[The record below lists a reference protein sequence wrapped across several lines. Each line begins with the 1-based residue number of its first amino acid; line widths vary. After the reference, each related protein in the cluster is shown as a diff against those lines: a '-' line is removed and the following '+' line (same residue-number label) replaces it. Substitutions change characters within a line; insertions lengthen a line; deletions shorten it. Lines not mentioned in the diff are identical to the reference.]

1 MEVAIV
7 GIGCRFSGG
16 VRSPADLW
24 NMLLNKQDGMVETPP
39 DRWSNERFYDP
50 DPEIPGR
57 MYVKKAGFL
66 HDSLEEFDPEFFG
79 ISPREAAIMDPQ
91 QRLLLE
97 VAQEAL
103 DDAGYAGRVAGR
115 TVGVYIGGFTADN
128 MAARHSKYARHS
140 ISMHTPTSSTYTM
153 LSNRISYVFDLRG
166 PSMTIDTACSSS
178 LVALHEAVSALQR
191 GEIEMAIVGGVNAMI
206 RPETFISMCKG
217 HFLAADGRCKTFD
230 KDADGYA
237 RGEGAGVIILRRL
250 DQAQAQGDR
259 VYAVIRATGSNQ
271 DGRTPGITVPNPQ
284 AQAALMQEVTARSGV
299 APEDIGYVEAH
310 GTGTAIGDP
319 LELASIGKVLGAVP
333 GRKNTLRVGS
343 IKASIGHT
351 EAAAGVASV
360 IKTALILHHRT
371 IVPQAWLNELNP
383 AIPFD
388 DYRISVPQQLEP
400 FPDDYAL
407 PAASVNG
414 FGYGGS
420 NAYAVLV
427 AAPPVTAADDSQRPR
442 VDSARIFPVS
452 GRNEEGVRT
461 FAKELAEQVSTLD
474 GTAALDALADA
485 VWLRRVHQ
493 PLRYALPY
501 QDKQDLLN
509 RLEEVQAGSGKAA
522 ARVLPNGKQLVFVF
536 SGMGP
541 QWWGMARDLCQAEGR
556 FAEVA
561 REIDAIFRPLAGW
574 SIIDALMTDES
585 HSKMART
592 EVAQPANF
600 LLQIALA
607 AELETLGV
615 RPAAIVGHSVGEV
628 SAAYLSGMLSLQD
641 AVKVSY
647 HRSRLQG
654 RMAGTGS
661 MLAVGMS
668 EEAAR
673 ERLQGMAGVEIAA
686 INSPAG
692 VTLAGNTVQLLDLAE
707 ALNQEQVLNRMLRVE
722 VPYHSFLM
730 EPILEELDTVLADI
744 QPRQPSIA
752 LYSTV
757 TGRQVGPETLWD
769 ASYWLSNVRQP
780 VYFADAVASLL
791 ADGYQAFLELGP
803 HPTLSSNVLQVIASK
818 GETGRCV
825 STLRR
830 EQPDVASI
838 RQALAELYTM
848 GALDGALPPGGITGA
863 VSQQDLPC
871 HQFQRVH
878 LWNEEALM
886 RRDRLGDVDKKVL
899 PGFRRESSSPEWEC
913 DLSVGALPWLH
924 DHVVAGA
931 TLLPGAAYLDAALAA
946 AAQLQGAEQ
955 VVLEDVAFIS
965 PLVIAA
971 HEAPMLRL
979 SVDESIGAF
988 FIRSRNDD
996 EAGWALRARGRIVQ
1010 SAYAPNRVLHTQ
1022 ADMLAQEERLTVS
1035 GEELYARLEQI
1046 GLHYGTAFR
1055 RIVQAEVGE
1064 NTILARLD
1072 GIASDRHQAHPAVV
1086 DCALQCMAAWALLA
1100 SEKASGPVVPA
1111 AVQSVRQFGPLP
1123 SSVQVLVTRL
1133 TPRHDES
1140 DMVADILLATADGDS
1155 VLELSRVQFR
1165 PISPRQSIANELEPL
1180 WYQLLSEPLTLDPPG
1195 EPDEEAAATARMA
1208 YLIVDTGQDRSHWAQ
1223 QETCAMPMRYVRL
1236 AEQEPAK
1243 AADLLTP
1250 QLHALLRET
1259 QGMPITVLICSAGD
1273 EEASHTRHVDDRID
1287 PNPFD
1292 MDRALTAM
1300 AALVGAA
1307 IATQEVLAAHED
1319 THGTVPQVRGV
1330 LVTSNALAISND
1342 QVPCL
1347 NQSPLLGVR
1356 RVLRNEYSALRW
1368 RLLDYDRLP
1377 GFTALHDLLVR
1388 LEMRAPEADEVMMRD
1403 GVAYVQRLKQNFADH
1418 KAQLEEAQPLSDPE
1432 ANFAIEFPASRLLS
1446 DLALR
1451 AIPRQA
1457 PQSGEIELRLDA
1469 LELNYKDAMK
1479 AIGLLGE
1486 KELGSTYFG
1495 TAVGMS
1501 GVGVVSR
1508 VGPDVHDVRV
1518 GDALIFGCK
1527 GMAQRYVTAR
1537 LDNGFFVSRDPA
1549 IPITTFSAMVPLLTA
1564 QYSIFHAAR
1573 VQAGE
1578 IVLVHG
1584 AAGGVGMASVM
1595 AAKAAGARVF
1605 ATAST
1610 AERREMVK
1618 AMGAEQVFDSRTLN
1632 FVDEIIALTDGRGAD
1647 VIISSAPGEV
1657 IAANLKVAAEFGRVV
1672 EIGKL
1677 DIFTSRQLSLSPF
1690 EKNLSFISVDIDRMS
1705 ACAPELV
1712 RQLQDE
1718 IVDMMRS
1725 EKYQPLPTHLLP
1737 LSRIDEAFHMVQRS
1751 SHIGRVMLDFRDADV
1766 LIKPQIP
1773 ATEIHPD
1780 ASYLITGGFGAF
1792 GLATARWLVR
1802 KGARHLVLMGRS
1814 GAVTS
1819 EQKLALAALEAAGVN
1834 VVTARLDIANLDQLS
1849 SWMAT
1854 SGRQLPPI
1862 RGVFHAAGVVQDG
1875 PFSGLTE
1882 QVMRHVLAPK
1892 ALGAINLHRAIQAEK
1907 ISLDYFVLYS
1917 SITAING
1924 TVPQTSYAA
1933 ANTMLDSLADYLKAQ
1948 GQAVTAIN
1956 WGALGG
1962 GGMAEASDEV
1972 ARYLAMMGL
1981 HLIDMDHATDYMDYV
1996 IASGVGHAM
2005 ICKVDWGV
2013 WGQAYGASA
2022 GTTRFADI
2030 VNKAAAG
2037 MGSSNAVLK
2046 EIMALPDGERV
2057 DALIAVLIKHIS
2069 SVMGIA
2075 ADSIDNHTPLSELGM
2090 DSLMA
2095 VELNLSLTTVLG
2107 VELSV
2112 LEFNRGGGLAAL
2124 AARLLPRMVE
2134 AEKARQALRN
2144 AQAQAQTEETTTD
2157 GPAHVK

>member
-1 MEVAIV
+1 MEVAII

-16 VRSPADLW
+16 VRNPEDLW
-24 NMLLNKQDGMVETPP
+24 EMLLTKKDGMVETPA

-57 MYVKKAGFL
+57 MYVNKAGFL
-66 HDSLEEFDPEFFG
+66 QDSLEDFDPEFFG

-103 DDAGYAGRVAGR
+103 DDAGYAGRVAGHA
-115 TVGVYIGGFTADN
+115 VGVYVGGFTADN
-128 MAARHSKYARHS
+128 MAARHSKYARQA

-191 GEIEMAIVGGVNAMI
+191 GEVEMAIVGGVNAMI

-237 RGEGAGVIILRRL
+237 RGEGAGVIVLRRL

-299 APEDIGYVEAH
+299 APADIGYVEAH

-319 LELASIGKVLGAVP
+319 LELASIGNILGAIP
-333 GRKNTLRVGS
+333 GRKSKLRVGS

-360 IKTALILHHRT
+360 IKTALILYHRT
-371 IVPQAWLNELNP
+371 IVPQAWLHTLNP

-388 DYRISVPQQLEP
+388 DYQITVPLQVEP
-400 FPDDYAL
+400 FPADYAL

-427 AAPPVTAADDSQRPR
+427 AAPELPAPADNRTPR
-442 VDSARIFPVS
+442 AEAARIFPVS
-452 GRNEEGVRT
+452 GRHEEGARA
-461 FAKELAEQVSTLD
+461 FAKAVADQVRALD
-474 GTAALDALADA
+474 STAALDALADA
-485 VWLRRVHQ
+485 VWLRRAHQ
-493 PLRYALPY
+493 PLRFALPY
-501 QDKQDLLN
+501 QDRQELLT
-509 RLEEVQAGSGKAA
+509 RLDDVVEGIGKAGGRA
-522 ARVLPNGKQLVFVF
+522 LPNGKQLVFVL

-541 QWWGMARDLCQAEGR
+541 QWWGMARDLYLANGR
-556 FAEVA
+556 FAQVA
-561 REIDAIFRPLAGW
+561 REIDAIFMPLAGW
-574 SIIDALMTDES
+574 SIVDALLTDEA

-600 LLQIALA
+600 LLQVGLA

-615 RPAAIVGHSVGEV
+615 RASAIVGHSVGEV

-661 MLAVGMS
+661 MLAVGLS
-668 EEAAR
+668 ASAAR
-673 ERLQGMAGVEIAA
+673 ERLQGVAGVEIAA
-686 INSPAG
+686 INSPSG
-692 VTLAGNTVQLLDLAE
+692 VTLAGHTLSLQNLAE
-707 ALNQEQVLNRMLRVE
+707 ALTQEQIFNRALHVE

-730 EPILEELDTVLADI
+730 EPILEELTTVLADI
-744 QPRQPSIA
+744 RPRMPTIP

-757 TGRQVGPETLWD
+757 TGKQVEPDSVWD
-769 ASYWLSNVRQP
+769 AAYWVRNVRQP

-791 ADGYQAFLELGP
+791 DAGHQAFLEVGP
-803 HPTLSSNVLQVIASK
+803 HPVLSSNVLQVMAGK

-825 STLRR
+825 ATLRR
-830 EQPDVASI
+830 ELPDAASI

-848 GALDGALPPGGITGA
+848 GALDGGQPPGGFTG
-863 VSQQDLPC
+863 VVCQQDLPR

-878 LWNEEALM
+878 LWSEEALM

-899 PGFRRESSSPEWEC
+899 PGFRTEASQPEWEC

-946 AAQLQGAEQ
+946 ATQLQEGGA
-955 VVLEDVAFIS
+955 VVLEDIAFIS
-965 PLVIAA
+965 PLLISP

-979 SVDESIGAF
+979 SVDEGNGSFA
-988 FIRSRNDD
+988 IRSRNDD
-996 EAGWALRARGRIVQ
+996 EAAWSLRARGRIIQ
-1010 SAYAPNRVLHTQ
+1010 ASYAPSQRLLLQRKVLE
-1022 ADMLAQEERLTVS
+1022 QEERITVT
-1035 GEELYARLEQI
+1035 GEELYPRLEQI
-1046 GLHYGTAFR
+1046 GLHYGDAFR
-1055 RIVQAEVGE
+1055 RIVRADVGKD
-1064 NTILARLD
+1064 TILASLK

-1100 SEKASGPVVPA
+1100 TEKANGPVVPA

-1140 DMVADILLATADGDS
+1140 DMVADILLATTEGES

-1165 PISPRQSIANELEPL
+1165 PISPRQSTANELEPL
-1180 WYQLLSEPLTLDPPG
+1180 WYQLLTEPLMLDQSAGQETAADLPAMAGFLVVDTGNRCRHWAPASGLPMRYISLDETEPAQVADALLPHLQSLLNEVKGQPLTLLICAG
-1195 EPDEEAAATARMA
+1195 EDNADDHTP
-1208 YLIVDTGQDRSHWAQ
+1208 Q
-1223 QETCAMPMRYVRL
+1223 
-1236 AEQEPAK
+1236 
-1243 AADLLTP
+1243 AADL
-1250 QLHALLRET
+1250 
-1259 QGMPITVLICSAGD
+1259 
-1273 EEASHTRHVDDRID
+1273 
-1287 PNPFD
+1287 FD
-1292 MDRALTAM
+1292 IDRAVTGM
-1300 AALVGAA
+1300 AALLGVA
-1307 IATQEVLAAHED
+1307 IAAQEVAAAYED
-1319 THGTVPQVRGV
+1319 AHGQAPLLRGV
-1330 LVTSNALAISND
+1330 LITTNAVAINKDAGPS
-1342 QVPCL
+1342 L
-1347 NQSPLLGVR
+1347 NQAPLIGVR

-1368 RLLDYDRLP
+1368 RLLD
-1377 GFTALHDLLVR
+1377 FDLIPAFDAVNAVLTL
-1388 LEMRAPEADEVMMRD
+1388 LETRAPEADEVMLRN
-1403 GVAYVQRLKQNFADH
+1403 GQPYVQRLKQNLADYRT
-1418 KAQLEEAQPLSDPE
+1418 QLEQAQPLHDPE
-1432 ANFAIEFPASRLLS
+1432 ANFAIEFPPSRLLS
-1446 DLALR
+1446 DLSLR
-1451 AIPRQA
+1451 AIPRVA

-1479 AIGLLGE
+1479 VIGLLGE

-1495 TAVGMS
+1495 TTVGMS

-1508 VGPDVHDVRV
+1508 VGPDVQDVRV
-1518 GDALIFGCK
+1518 GDAMIFGSK
-1527 GMAQRYVTAR
+1527 GMAQRYVTTR
-1537 LDNGFFVSRDPA
+1537 LDSGFFVRRDPA
-1549 IPITTFSAMVPLLTA
+1549 VAVGNFSAMVPLLTA

-1578 IVLVHG
+1578 VVLIHG
-1584 AAGGVGMASVM
+1584 AAGGVGMASIM
-1595 AAKAAGARVF
+1595 AARAAGARVF

-1610 AERREMVK
+1610 PERREMVK

-1632 FVDEIIALTDGRGAD
+1632 FVDEVIALTDGRGAD

-1677 DIFTSRQLSLSPF
+1677 DIFTSRQVSLSPF

-1705 ACAPELV
+1705 ASAPALV

-1718 IVDMMRS
+1718 IVAMIRT
-1725 EKYQPLPTHLLP
+1725 EKYKPLPTHLLP
-1737 LSRIDEAFHMVQRS
+1737 LSRMDEAFHMVQRS
-1751 SHIGRVMLDFRDADV
+1751 HHIGRVMLDFTDDSV
-1766 LIKPQIP
+1766 KIKPPNP
-1773 ATEIHPD
+1773 ATAIYPD

-1792 GLATARWLVR
+1792 GLATARWLVK

-1819 EQKLALAALEAAGVN
+1819 QQKAALAALQADGVN
-1834 VVTARLDIANLDQLS
+1834 VVSARLDIASLDQLS

-1854 SGRQLPPI
+1854 TARQLPPL

-1875 PFSGLTE
+1875 PFSSVNEEGI
-1882 QVMRHVLAPK
+1882 RRVLSPK
-1892 ALGAINLHRAIQAEK
+1892 ALGAINVYRAIQAEG
-1907 ISLDYFVLYS
+1907 ICLDHFVLYS
-1917 SITAING
+1917 SITAVNG

-1933 ANTMLDSLADYLKAQ
+1933 ANTVLDAFADCLQAR
-1948 GQAVTAIN
+1948 GQAVTVIN

-1962 GGMAEASDEV
+1962 GGMAEASEEV

-1981 HLIDMDHATDYMDYV
+1981 HLIDMEHATDYMDYAM
-1996 IASGVGHAM
+1996 ASRAGHAM
-2005 ICKVDWGV
+2005 ICKVDWGM
-2013 WGQAYGASA
+2013 WGRAYAASA
-2022 GTTRFADI
+2022 GTTRFNDI
-2030 VNKAAAG
+2030 VSKAAAG
-2037 MGSSNAVLK
+2037 SASGNAVLK
-2046 EIMALPDGERV
+2046 EIMALAEGDRI
-2057 DALIAVLIKHIS
+2057 DALITVLIKHIS

-2075 ADSIDNHTPLSELGM
+2075 ADSIDIHTPLSELGM

-2134 AEKARQALRN
+2134 AEKASQGLRQAGGHV
-2144 AQAQAQTEETTTD
+2144 EVTTTD
-2157 GPAHVK
+2157 SAGVK